1 MRFPKFVLKLP
12 IFSSK
17 KNKKKKPIY
26 SGEDFK
32 FVSEM
37 QSIIGYEIKNIR
49 LFHEAFSLK
58 STYKRNYQKTYE
70 RLEILGDSVLST
82 IISSYLF

>member
-37 QSIIGYEIKNIR
+37 QSIIDTK
-49 LFHEAFSLK
+49 
-58 STYKRNYQKTYE
+58 
-70 RLEILGDSVLST
+70 
-82 IISSYLF
+82 

>member
-1 MRFPKFVLKLP
+1 MRFPKFCSE
-12 IFSSK
+12 IADFFIK

-49 LFHEAFSLK
+49 CFMRLFSEIYL
-58 STYKRNYQKTYE
+58 QKKLPKNL
-70 RLEILGDSVLST
+70 REIRIFG
-82 IISSYLF
+82 